1 MVRSRMIATAREGLL
16 RTRWSSRLAGIT
28 MSVTAAAA
36 TAAAERGA
44 LPNSPTTHESE
55 SVGAI

>member
-28 MSVTAAAA
+28 MSVTAV
-36 TAAAERGA
+36 AAAERGA